1 MNYIKNEN
9 KEDIKWSDNWYNG
22 IKNCSGD
29 FIGVVSDDDIIINLE
44 KSIVDYK
51 EISQT
56 DLAGIKPIISL
67 WNSKQGIYKL
77 NNFNI
82 DGNTAIERIKQYQN
96 LSAGN
101 NTTYYSFFKKK
112 F

>member
-1 MNYIKNEN
+1 MAL
-9 KEDIKWSDNWYNG
+9 
-22 IKNCSGD
+22 KNCSGD

-101 NTTYYSFFKKK
+101 NTTYYSFFKRNFKRYL
-112 F
+112 